1 MYVDVLKAP
10 SILSLAL
17 QEEFLDTV
25 QGMKGILQAVPFNH
39 LTTRIRANDQ
49 LWNWCFLE
57 LDMTM
62 YIKEYPFEIA
72 KQPFLFATSK
82 LKPIWTT
89 LVTPLSSVF
98 HGQI

>member
-49 LWNWCFLE
+49 L
-57 LDMTM
+57 
-62 YIKEYPFEIA
+62 
-72 KQPFLFATSK
+72 
-82 LKPIWTT
+82 
-89 LVTPLSSVF
+89 
-98 HGQI
+98 